1 MLEFKVLLN
10 MIEDAKKFVSIASK
24 YNMDIIARNPKS
36 IYEVDASSIM
46 GMFSL
51 DLSDPIIITTNN
63 DELGRKFKTEVKK
76 YIVH

>member
-36 IYEVDASSIM
+36 IYEVDDASTS
-46 GMFSL
+46 
-51 DLSDPIIITTNN
+51 
-63 DELGRKFKTEVKK
+63 
-76 YIVH
+76 